1 MSKATYPKRL
11 TWLEITVCVDAK
23 GICLISFLDGRFRCA
38 INCIGGVIGSA
49 GEELHVTGDDLD
61 DATITTFIILEGAV
75 LESAFDIERITLFDV
90 TTDGLAKFL
99 PADHG
104 VELGLFLITHGPISG
119 DAERSDG
126 FASCGGAKFGRAGGV
141 ADKNDLVDTAHKLT

>member
-1 MSKATYPKRL
+1 MIR
-11 TWLEITVCVDAK
+11 
-23 GICLISFLDGRFRCA
+23 
-38 INCIGGVIGSA
+38 SA

-75 LESAFDIERITLFDV
+75 LESAFDIERIALFDV

-104 VELGLFLITHGPISG
+104 VELRFFLITHGPIGS
-119 DAERSDG
+119 DAERGDG
-126 FASCGGAKFGRAGGV
+126 FASCGGAEFGRAGSV
-141 ADKNDLVDTAHKLT
+141 ADENDLVDTAHILT